1 MIKIPKEKDE
11 KRAVLQH
18 LGAFITSEVAPGKEA
33 CEECIRK
40 SDGALSRRNWT
51 AIKYFVK
58 NEIDRRKK
66 MLK

>member
-1 MIKIPKEKDE
+1 MVKIPWEKDE

-40 SDGALSRRNWT
+40 SDGALSKRNWT

>member
-1 MIKIPKEKDE
+1 MVKIPWEKDE

-40 SDGALSRRNWT
+40 SDGALSRHNWT
-51 AIKYFVK
+51 TI
-58 NEIDRRKK
+58 I
-66 MLK
+66 